1 MSSCLEFPLTNARSL
16 QPSQQD
22 CHFTLPNSD
31 GDSLLS
37 LRATIVII
45 STEVHARAGFLGNP
59 SDMYGG
65 KVISFLI
72 RDFSAR
78 VQLWESPK
86 LTFLPHPNHDR
97 MQFENIPDL
106 VRSVE
111 RHGYYGMQRLLFA
124 TCKRFAQYAAERKI
138 GLRRANFTIEYETTI
153 PRQSGLGGSSAMIIA
168 ALRALLKFHRVPPR
182 MVPPAALAELALSVE
197 TDELGIA
204 AGMQDRVVQS
214 FGGLTYMDLS
224 PKRRTYDRLDSEL
237 LPRFGLAYLTEQHLG
252 TMESGRV
259 HSQVRYR
266 WEQGDPEVRKAMR
279 ELARSA
285 EQGRSALQRGDRN
298 AIARLM
304 NRNHELR
311 VGLFGEALGAHN
323 LELVQIARDLGF
335 AAKLPG
341 SSGAAL
347 ILLDNADDYVLAQAY
362 EAKGY
367 RYQSITTF

>member
-1 MSSCLEFPLTNARSL
+1 MIIRS
-16 QPSQQD
+16 
-22 CHFTLPNSD
+22 
-31 GDSLLS
+31 
-37 LRATIVII
+37 
-45 STEVHARAGFLGNP
+45 EVHARAGFLGNP

-72 RDFSAR
+72 RDFSAG
-78 VQLWESPK
+78 VWLWESPR

-97 MQFENIPDL
+97 TQFEDLSDL
-106 VRSVE
+106 VHSVE

-124 TCKRFAQYAAERKI
+124 ACKRFAQYARERGI
-138 GLRRANFTIEYETTI
+138 ALRRANFTIEYETTI

-168 ALRALLKFHRVPPR
+168 ALRALLKFHRVPAQT
-182 MVPPAALAELALSVE
+182 VPPAALADLALSVE
-197 TDELGIA
+197 TQELGIA
-204 AGMQDRVVQS
+204 AGLQDRVVQS
-214 FGGLTYMDLS
+214 LGGLAYMDFS
-224 PKRRTYDRLDSEL
+224 SRRAGASSCPTYERLDSEL
-237 LPRFGLAYLTEQHLG
+237 LPPFGIAYLAEQHLG

-266 WEQGDPEVRKAMR
+266 WEQGDPEVSRAMR

-285 EQGRSALQRGDRN
+285 EQGRRALERGDRK

-311 VGLFGEALGAHN
+311 VRLFGEALGAHN
-323 LELVQIARDLGF
+323 IELVEIARSLGF

-347 ILLDNADDYVLAQAY
+347 ILLDDADDRSLAEAY
-362 EAKGY
+362 AMKGY
-367 RYQSITTF
+367 CYQAIGAF